1 MLTSS
6 QTTFN
11 REEALRLARK
21 PESDKNSVEKSGAEV
36 EIESVERSVYP
47 PPPSYVSTLKIWN
60 GTFTDESLW
69 KIFLRPIPFLLSP
82 VVCSTPLSF
91 VFDTEIVV
99 DMVRFYGIRAT
110 NRVVE

>member
-36 EIESVERSVYP
+36 EVESVERSVYP
-47 PPPSYVSTLKIWN
+47 PPPNYVSTLKIWN

-82 VVCSTPLSF
+82 VVCSIPF
-91 VFDTEIVV
+91 FFPF
-99 DMVRFYGIRAT
+99 RC
-110 NRVVE
+110 